1 MPGVKGM
8 KWGVRRYQNED
19 GSLTPAGKK
28 RYGSAKT
35 TLEGSS
41 KILSDASR
49 IGSGQKSKV
58 KNTKDYSNISDSE
71 LRDRVRR
78 LNLEQDYARLTGDS
92 KRVRSGSEWVR
103 EALQSSAIVVGMA
116 ASAVGIY
123 LSLKNQKGVGKS

>member
-8 KWGVRRYQNED
+8 KWGVRRFQNED
-19 GSLTPAGKK
+19 GSLTSAGKK

-41 KILSDASR
+41 KMLSDASR

-58 KNTKDYSNISDSE
+58 KNTKDYSKMTDSE
-71 LRDRVRR
+71 LKEKVRR

-92 KRVRSGSEWVR
+92 RRVRSGSDWAR

-123 LSLKNQKGVGKS
+123 LSLKNGKGGA